1 MNRLPLFASLALS
14 TLIASCGKP
23 ASQSRE
29 GADGALSAPAR
40 IAEHFA
46 VSQEVLTNFQGTDTE
61 MRAQCK
67 AHGGSGAICSTF
79 RISLSNRGPA
89 IAAEE
94 RDWTLYFHSVR
105 RTFALNSDAFT
116 LERVNGDLHRLIP
129 TEQFPG
135 IGAGETLELDFLAE
149 NWFQFESDF
158 QPRLFVVDARGEPRV
173 IASTDTDD
181 LAGLVLPITKNN
193 PDNWKRVASDANTL
207 ATAASR
213 FERFNTAGMDEGDGV
228 ELAADEWRAR
238 IIPQPLSIHLP
249 AGDAVILARGI
260 ALAGDLST
268 GSSKALQQRLDQL
281 GLAAVGNGGYPVAVA
296 LDVAG
301 FAGKPAGAYALE
313 VTPNGAQVSAGDE
326 SGAFYGVQ
334 SLLALVDLKS
344 RSLPLA
350 QVEDEPRFPHRG
362 LFLDVGRN
370 FHSKE
375 VVLKLLD
382 QMAAYKL
389 NRFHFHL
396 SDDEGWRLEIPGLP
410 ELTEIGSKRCFDL
423 EENHCLLPQLGS
435 GPNTDNNGSGYFTRD
450 DYIEIVRYAAE
461 RQIEV
466 VPEFDMPAHA
476 RSAVVAMEARY
487 RKLKDTSPQNAEEFR
502 LIDPQDD
509 TRYLSVQFYNDSY
522 INPCID
528 STYNFVGKLVDE
540 VQAMHQAAG
549 QPLVSWHFGGDEAV
563 NILASG
569 SFEVAPGKDPE
580 KGDVSADER
589 NKPWSNSP
597 QCQKLVASG
606 MVKSID
612 ELGEFYAK
620 RVSKL
625 VADAGIPTMAAW
637 NDGVKRI
644 ADADAELATEHNYVN
659 SWGPLFWGGGDESAH
674 FATTGFDVVQ
684 SHSDFLYFDMPQ
696 EVDPK
701 EPGYYWASRFTDTRK
716 TFSYAPLNTAQLA
729 EIYPDRDGNGYSA
742 TSPSAAFADSVRGI
756 QGQLWSEVV
765 RTDAVVEYQMFPRL
779 LALAERAWHKA
790 SWELPLQQGQTFSAE
805 TSFVDK
811 QALAADWAGF
821 SAALGHKELLK
832 LDRAGLGYRIPVP
845 GAVVQGDRVVPAMP
859 YPGLPLE
866 YFDGKQW
873 LPVEGAIPVSAVA
886 LRARSADGVRAGR
899 EVPLAPVTSLGAR

>member
-23 ASQSRE
+23 TGEAGGVASTL
-29 GADGALSAPAR
+29 ALSDQPAPAR
-40 IAEHFA
+40 IAQNFA
-46 VSQEVLTNFQGTDTE
+46 VTQEVLTNFQGATAE

-67 AHGGSGAICSTF
+67 SAGGSGAICSTF
-79 RISLSNRGPA
+79 RISLTNRGAA
-89 IAAEE
+89 IGADE

-105 RTFALNSDAFT
+105 RTFDLLNSEVFT

-129 TEQFPG
+129 TDKFAG
-135 IGAGETLELDFLAE
+135 IAKGETLELDFLAE
-149 NWFQFESDF
+149 NWFQFESDL
-158 QPRLFVVDARGEPRV
+158 QPRLFVVDGSGEARV

-181 LAGLVLPITKNN
+181 LDGLVLPINKND

-207 ATAASR
+207 ATAATR
-213 FERFNTAGMDEGDGV
+213 FERFDADTDGV
-228 ELAADEWRAR
+228 NTDAWRAR
-238 IIPQPLSIHLP
+238 IIPQPLSVTQPNGEPVVLE
-249 AGDAVILARGI
+249 RGI
-260 ALAGDLST
+260 ALTGDLPE
-268 GSSKALQQRLDQL
+268 GSLNALNQRLEQL
-281 GLAAVGNGGYPVAVA
+281 GLASAGAGDYPVEIT
-296 LDVAG
+296 LDTAT
-301 FAGKPAGAYALE
+301 FAGKPDGAYTLN
-313 VTPNGAQVSAGDE
+313 VTDQGAQVRAGDAT
-326 SGAFYGVQ
+326 GGFYGVQ

-344 RSLPLA
+344 RSLP
-350 QVEDEPRFPHRG
+350 QVAVDDAPRFPHRG

-423 EENHCLLPQLGS
+423 EENRCLLPQLGS
-435 GPNTDNNGSGYFTRD
+435 GPNTDNNGSGFFSRA
-450 DYIEIVRYAAE
+450 DYVDIVRYAAA

-487 RKLKDTSPQNAEEFR
+487 RNLKASSPQKAEEFR
-502 LIDPQDD
+502 LIDPEDD
-509 TRYLSVQFYNDSY
+509 TQYLSVQFYNDSY
-522 INPCID
+522 INPCVD
-528 STYNFVGKLVDE
+528 STYSFVGKLIHE
-540 VQAMHQAAG
+540 VQAMHRDAG
-549 QPLVSWHFGGDEAV
+549 QPLASWHFGGDEAV
-563 NILASG
+563 NILAGG
-569 SFEVAPGKDPE
+569 SFEVGPGEDPD
-580 KGDVSADER
+580 KGDVTADQR

-597 QCQKLVASG
+597 QCQKLIASG
-606 MVKSID
+606 AVKSLD
-612 ELGEFYAK
+612 EVGEYYAQ

-644 ADADAELATEHNYVN
+644 ANAGEELATEHNYVN

-674 FATTGFDVVQ
+674 FAETGFDVVQ
-684 SHSDFLYFDMPQ
+684 SHSDYLYFDMPQ

-701 EPGYYWASRFTDTRK
+701 EPGYYWASRYTDTRK

-729 EIYPDRDGNGYSA
+729 EVYPDRDGNGYSA
-742 TSPSAAFADSVRGI
+742 TSPEANFADSVRGI

-765 RTDAVVEYQMFPRL
+765 RTDGVVEYQMFPRL
-779 LALAERAWHKA
+779 LALAERAWHQA

-805 TSFVDK
+805 TNFVDK

-821 SAALGHKELLK
+821 SAALGQKELLK

-845 GAVVQGDRVVPAMP
+845 GAKVDGDRVLTAMP

-866 YFDGKQW
+866 YFDGGQW
-873 LPVEGAIPVSAVA
+873 LPVENAVPATAVA
-886 LRARSADGVRAGR
+886 LRARSADGERAGR
-899 EVPLAPVTSLGAR
+899 EVSLSPAASVGAR